1 MEVKKTENRILGQII
16 APIVTLSLICG
27 VMSLLL
33 AITNGFTA
41 PIIEQNTLETAEAAR
56 RALLPEADGF
66 EEVEIIS
73 EVDGVTAAYSTTND
87 VGFIVETATPGYAG
101 PVPAMVAFAPDGT
114 ILGVTFLQN
123 DETPGLGKKLETE
136 PWFAE
141 QFNGLAAEEIAY
153 DDVDKIASSTI
164 STHAAVN
171 DVNAAI
177 TLYQEQLSGQG
188 GAA

>member
-1 MEVKKTENRILGQII
+1 METKKLRNPAWSQII
-16 APIVTLSLICG
+16 APVLALSLICC

-41 PIIEQNTLETAEAAR
+41 PIIEQNTLATAQAAR
-56 RALLPEADGF
+56 QLLLPEADDF
-66 EEVEIIS
+66 EELPLTE
-73 EVDGVTAAYSTTND
+73 EVDNVTAAYRATNGA
-87 VGFIVETATPGYAG
+87 GFIVETSSPGYGGA
-101 PVPAMVAFAPDGT
+101 VPAMVAFSADGT

-123 DETPGLGKKLETE
+123 DETPGLGKKLETD
-136 PWFAE
+136 PSFAA
-141 QFNGLAAEEIAY
+141 QFDGLPAETLAL

-164 STHAAVN
+164 STYAAIV

-177 TLYQEQLSGQG
+177 ELYNSQLSEMG